1 MEADVLV
8 IGAGLAGL
16 NAARRLEGAG
26 LVPLV
31 LEASDAI
38 GGRVRTD
45 SVDGFRLDRGFQVL
59 NPAYPALREAVD
71 VARLALRPFGRG
83 LVVHTASGSRE
94 LVDPFRQPWAAGELV
109 RASLADGAGTRA
121 LARWLLPALRGRGAL
136 AALPDESLTASLDA
150 AGVRGAL
157 RTEILEPFLT
167 GVLADDQGAT
177 SATFARWL
185 TRWFALGTPSL
196 PAQGM
201 AALPALLR
209 SRMAARVHL
218 DTRVDHLAK
227 QATGWVAQTAGGPFT
242 GAAVVVATDPVTA
255 SALTGL
261 PAPRMRGLATWWF
274 SAPQAP
280 IESRCLQVDGSRRGP
295 VVNTA
300 VISNV
305 QPAYAPAG
313 RHLVQASTL
322 LVGAAPSEADVRVH
336 LEQLYACSTTDWTV
350 VATHLIPQALP
361 AIEPGGWRRVPTASD
376 EGVIVAGD
384 SSDASIQGALQ
395 SGVDAA
401 ARVVAR
407 LQGGPTR

>member
-1 MEADVLV
+1 MADFTHVYDAPPSGANPDWTIPQSWEAFSADEH
-8 IGAGLAGL
+8 AMWD
-16 NAARRLEGAG
+16 RL
-26 LVPLV
+26 
-31 LEASDAI
+31 
-38 GGRVRTD
+38 
-45 SVDGFRLDRGFQVL
+45 
-59 NPAYPALREAVD
+59 
-71 VARLALRPFGRG
+71 
-83 LVVHTASGSRE
+83 
-94 LVDPFRQPWAAGELV
+94 
-109 RASLADGAGTRA
+109 
-121 LARWLLPALRGRGAL
+121 
-136 AALPDESLTASLDA
+136 
-150 AGVRGAL
+150 
-157 RTEILEPFLT
+157 
-167 GVLADDQGAT
+167 
-177 SATFARWL
+177 FARQS
-185 TRWFALGTPSL
+185 AML
-196 PAQGM
+196 PGRACDAFVQGM

-218 DTRVDHLAK
+218 DTRVDHLAR
-227 QATGWVAQTAGGPFT
+227 QGTGWVAQTAGGSFT

-361 AIEPGGWRRVPTASD
+361 AIEPGGCLLYTSPSPRDGLLSRMP
-376 EGVIVAGD
+376 
-384 SSDASIQGALQ
+384 SSA
-395 SGVDAA
+395 
-401 ARVVAR
+401 
-407 LQGGPTR
+407 